1 MEEKKEKRDA
11 KQERQQRQVGKDKL
25 QVNSRKPGTQ
35 AYNNDSKYAR

>member
-11 KQERQQRQVGKDKL
+11 KQERQQRQVRQDKL
-25 QVNSRKPGTQ
+25 QVNSIEPGAQ